1 MSIGKL
7 EVLLLDIT
15 RFLFFIL
22 ISTVEVKCIFFFF
35 FTHLILYDAD

>member
-1 MSIGKL
+1 MSVGKL

-22 ISTVEVKCIFFFF
+22 ISTVEVKGIFFFF
-35 FTHLILYDAD
+35 FTHLHLYDAD